1 MDKFN
6 LREYLKNN
14 PLLKEEVGDEV
25 KEKLQF
31 FLDLHLDG
39 KEMFG
44 PNPQTDTW
52 YGGED
57 ADSDEEEED
66 IDFLH
71 KTIQSQG
78 GKIEYE
84 DQEGR
89 EGVSNIVFSS
99 EIGKEGYPIL
109 SLTYNVDEN
118 KTLNEEDESM
128 SMDGL
133 KKLADIKAPKWKKK
147 V

>member
-1 MDKFN
+1 MKDFN

-14 PLLKEEVGDEV
+14 PLLKEEEGEEL

-71 KTIQSQG
+71 KTIQDQG

-84 DQEGR
+84 DQKGWR
-89 EGVSNIVFSS
+89 KRYISNIVFSS
-99 EIGKEGYPIL
+99 EIGEEGYPIL
-109 SLTYNVDEN
+109 SLTYNLDE
-118 KTLNEEDESM
+118 K
-128 SMDGL
+128 
-133 KKLADIKAPKWKKK
+133 
-147 V
+147 